1 SGICDAHSLCCA
13 ARNAVC
19 SVTVLFLA
27 AAPRAGVTCAARSIV
42 ADCPVLFWFM
52 GREQGVA
59 APRADPFG

>member
-1 SGICDAHSLCCA
+1 SGICAARSLCCD

-19 SVTVLFLA
+19 SVPVLFLV

-42 ADCPVLFWFM
+42 ANCPVLFWFL

-59 APRADPFG
+59 APRADPF